1 MLLFEENARGATYPL
16 PRRSGLLGIGFIGV
30 LTATVAP
37 VFVKERT
44 DAGKEEVKKGH
55 AGLGQR
61 LSVISERL
69 GDVERRLGAS
79 PADIAAVDAAADAQA
94 VADGPVGPDPG
105 APGP

>member
-1 MLLFEENARGATYPL
+1 VLLFEENARGATYPL

-61 LSVISERL
+61 LSVIN
-69 GDVERRLGAS
+69 
-79 PADIAAVDAAADAQA
+79 
-94 VADGPVGPDPG
+94 DPS
-105 APGP
+105 